1 MLTTVFGSQARFV
14 LLSVQHRSQCSIV
27 VAGSAQTMLGKIIFS
42 SLSIYVH
49 VSVYLYM
56 GKHCWLL
63 SFLKLA
69 KLTRLLSF
77 LNIIRSRFC
86 AFINYFKLFIAKLNQ
101 APAPAQWSIVR
112 EASELKNVTKSG
124 KSSQLGQFQLC
135 QNPLKLCLWLLFL
148 LLLFLFQKMFG
159 QKKSR
164 SKNV

>member
-124 KSSQLGQFQLC
+124 KSPQF
-135 QNPLKLCLWLLFL
+135 
-148 LLLFLFQKMFG
+148 
-159 QKKSR
+159 S
-164 SKNV
+164 